1 MFWLEEKK
9 AISHLNRQQGSE
21 QGSIK
26 DDVGVRAEF
35 HLHMQPV
42 WGQQA
47 GVSRHTWR
55 RNTGGVLWGAQ
66 G

>member
-1 MFWLEEKK
+1 MLVDVL
-9 AISHLNRQQGSE
+9 SHLDGQQSSE
-21 QGSIK
+21 QGSIQ

-42 WGQQA
+42 WGQKA
-47 GVSRHTWR
+47 GVRWHTRR